1 LFGKVFSALQQ
12 LMPCGAL
19 TFFCATLQKALQTR
33 DAASLAATEA
43 LQEASAAESV
53 LRGLRQVL
61 GAQCI
66 AQITHLQQ
74 QQIQTS
80 GF

>member
-1 LFGKVFSALQQ
+1 
-12 LMPCGAL
+12 MPCDAL
-19 TFFCATLQKALQTR
+19 TFFCAILQKVLETR

>member
-1 LFGKVFSALQQ
+1 MQ
-12 LMPCGAL
+12 CDAL
-19 TFFCATLQKALQTR
+19 TFFCAILQKALQTR

-61 GAQCI
+61 GARCI
-66 AQITHLQQ
+66 AQSHIYNSNKFKQVVSDHTE
-74 QQIQTS
+74 
-80 GF
+80 

>member
-1 LFGKVFSALQQ
+1 
-12 LMPCGAL
+12 MPRDAL
-19 TFFCATLQKALQTR
+19 TFFCAILQKALQTR
-33 DAASLAATEA
+33 DAASLAAAEA

-66 AQITHLQQ
+66 AQITPLQQ
-74 QQIQTS
+74 QQIQIS